1 MLQKILQVGNSY
13 AITIPKNLLESLKI
27 QSGDFAEVREGQK
40 RGRII
45 VDLAREE
52 EIAEDVI
59 DTEVYRVAKQLLRR
73 YLPAFKELAKK

>member
-1 MLQKILQVGNSY
+1 MLQKIIQVGNSY
-13 AITIPKNLLESLKI
+13 AITIPKNLLESVRI
-27 QSGDFAEVREGQK
+27 QSGDYAEVKEGQK

-45 VDLAREE
+45 VDLVREE

-59 DTEVYRVAKQLLRR
+59 DPEVYRVAKQLLRR

>member
-1 MLQKILQVGNSY
+1 MLQKVIRVGNSL
-13 AITIPKNLLESLKI
+13 AVTIPKNFLESVRV

-45 VDLAREE
+45 VDLALEE
-52 EIAEDVI
+52 ELVEEVVDQ
-59 DTEVYRVAKQLLRR
+59 EVYRVAKQLLRR

>member
-1 MLQKILQVGNSY
+1 MR
-13 AITIPKNLLESLKI
+13 I
-27 QSGDFAEVREGQK
+27 QSGDYAEVKEGQK

-45 VDLAREE
+45 VDLVREE

-59 DTEVYRVAKQLLRR
+59 DPEVYRVAKQLLRR